1 MLWPVLIVAAAT
13 SVLVAIACFALGLR
27 KLTVIV
33 PAQVALSFGVSYG
46 IAVRWI
52 QDMPSGEAE
61 LAWTCL
67 LAALFIPATW
77 VGLRLILGPLQ
88 RRRGKIADSHAD
100 RAAG

>member
-1 MLWPVLIVAAAT
+1 VLAMLWPVIIVATAT

-33 PAQVALSFGVSYG
+33 PAQVVLGFGVSYG

-52 QDMPSGEAE
+52 QDMPTGEAE

-67 LAALFIPATW
+67 LAALFVPTLW
-77 VGLRLILGPLQ
+77 LGLRLILGPLER
-88 RRRGKIADSHAD
+88 RRRGAT
-100 RAAG
+100 